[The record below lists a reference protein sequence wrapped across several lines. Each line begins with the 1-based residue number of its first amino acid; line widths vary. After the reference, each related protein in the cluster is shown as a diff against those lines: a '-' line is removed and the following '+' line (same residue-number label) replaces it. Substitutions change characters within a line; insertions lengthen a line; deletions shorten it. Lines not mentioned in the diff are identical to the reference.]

1 MCVWMRMPTTIVS
14 LVEQIAMVLTKA
26 QMPDE

>member
-14 LVEQIAMVLTKA
+14 LVEPIAMVLTKA
-26 QMPDE
+26 QMPD